1 MNTQGFFV
9 ILMSLLLTLGA
20 AAQERDISLDELN
33 ALDELEAAAAARNEA
48 GPIRG
53 QLDEQN
59 PRDVFTI
66 DGLRGEVIQFEL
78 RATDGD
84 LEPVLAVFDNTGQ
97 LEFHRGPSGDSAIKQ
112 DLTLK
117 ATGRY
122 FVIVARFGHSLGS
135 TAGAYELNML
145 RAGVLSEQ
153 GSALRYGDSVI
164 GTISDSEPQVYYSF
178 QAQPG
183 DILTVSMVRSSGTL
197 DPYLKVVDDAR
208 YVIAD
213 NDDQAGADTRNARID
228 ALIINRAGTYIIV
241 ASRYR
246 ELDGDSAGSF
256 VLTLEEA
263 ENSGTGSSQLAPLPI
278 RYGEAKTAVLSH
290 RQYERFYTF
299 SAKKDE
305 LITISMTRGSSGELD
320 SYLILAD
327 EHFSPIFED
336 DDSGGGQNARIA
348 DFRIPADGIYHIIA
362 TRFEGSKG
370 SSLGA
375 FLLTLDAVGSAFQ
388 NLPADASSIEYGTSV
403 TGTIDGRNEQDL
415 YAFYARQGENI
426 TVSMTR
432 VDGDLDAYLELLN
445 AAQETLLS
453 NDDGGNGQNALIAS
467 YTIPFSGLY
476 FIRARRFFGSNGNP
490 NTAGS
495 YVLVLAERFG

>member
-1 MNTQGFFV
+1 MRICLLFFA
-9 ILMSLLLTLGA
+9 LFFTLA
-20 AAQERDISLDELN
+20 TRAPFATFAQERDLPLDEAPSEPDGLLRGR
-33 ALDELEAAAAARNEA
+33 LD
-48 GPIRG
+48 
-53 QLDEQN
+53 DDK
-59 PRDVFTI
+59 PREVYTVE
-66 DGLRGEVIQFEL
+66 GLRGEVIQFEL
-78 RATDGD
+78 RATDGN

-97 LEFHRGPSGDSAIKQ
+97 LEFYRGLAGGEASIKH
-112 DLTLK
+112 DLTLR

-135 TAGAYELNML
+135 TAGAYELHML

-153 GSALRYGDSVI
+153 GSALRYGDSLI

-178 QAQPG
+178 QAQQG
-183 DILTVSMVRSSGTL
+183 DILTVSMLRSSGSL
-197 DPYLKVVDDAR
+197 DPYLKVVNAER
-208 YVIAD
+208 FVIAE
-213 NDDQAGADTRNARID
+213 NDDQVGADTRNARID
-228 ALIINRAGTYIIV
+228 ALVIDQTGSYIII

-299 SAKKDE
+299 NAEKDD
-305 LITISMTRGSSGELD
+305 LVTISMTRGSAGELD

-327 EHFSPIFED
+327 ERFTAIFED
-336 DDSGGGQNARIA
+336 DDSGGGQNAQIA
-348 DFRIPADGIYHIIA
+348 NYRIPETGKYHIVA

-370 SSLGA
+370 NSLGA
-375 FLLTLDAVGSAFQ
+375 YLLTLDAVGSAFQ
-388 NLPADASSIEYGTSV
+388 DLPPDAASIDYGTSV
-403 TGTIDGRNEQDL
+403 PGKIDAANQQDL
-415 YAFYARQGENI
+415 YAFYARQGEII

-432 VDGDLDAYLELLN
+432 VDGDLDAYLELLD
-445 AAQETLLS
+445 AAQEVLLS
-453 NDDGGNGQNALIAS
+453 NDDGGNGQNALIDS

-495 YVLVLAERFG
+495 YVLILAERFS

>member
-1 MNTQGFFV
+1 MV
-9 ILMSLLLTLGA
+9 ARKICAVLLTLVLTLCA
-20 AAQERDISLDELN
+20 SAQERDLPVDE
-33 ALDELEAAAAARNEA
+33 ARSEPE
-48 GPIRG
+48 GLIRG
-53 QLDEQN
+53 QLDDLQ
-59 PRDVFTI
+59 PREVFTI
-66 DGLRGEVIQFEL
+66 EGLRGEVIQFEL

-84 LEPVLAVFDNTGQ
+84 LEPVLGVFDNTGE
-97 LEFHRGPSGDSAIKQ
+97 LEFYRGLAGDEGSITE

-122 FVIVARFGHSLGS
+122 FVIVARFGQSLGS
-135 TAGAYELNML
+135 TSGAYELSMT

-164 GTISDSEPQVYYSF
+164 GAISDSEPQVYYSF
-178 QAQPG
+178 QAQQG
-183 DILTVSMVRSSGTL
+183 DILTVAMVRSSGTL
-197 DPYLKVVDDAR
+197 DPYLKVVDEER
-208 YVIAD
+208 FVIAD
-213 NDDQAGADTRNARID
+213 NDDQTGADTRNARID
-228 ALIINRAGTYIIV
+228 TLIINRTGTYIIV

-263 ENSGTGSSQLAPLPI
+263 ENSGTGSSQLAPLPM

-290 RQYERFYTF
+290 RQYERFYSF
-299 SAKKDE
+299 NAEKDD
-305 LITISMTRGSSGELD
+305 LITISMSRGSAGELD

-327 EHFSPIFED
+327 ERFSSIFED
-336 DDSGGGQNARIA
+336 DDSGGGQNAKIA
-348 DFRIPADGIYHIIA
+348 DYRIPADGKYHIIA

-370 SSLGA
+370 TSLGA

-388 NLPADASSIEYGTSV
+388 DVPPDAASINYGTSV
-403 TGTIDGRNEQDL
+403 TGQIDAANEHDL
-415 YAFYARQGENI
+415 YAFYARQGEII

-432 VDGDLDAYLELLN
+432 VDGDLDAYLELLDS
-445 AAQETLLS
+445 AQEVVLS
-453 NDDGGNGQNALIAS
+453 NDDGGNGQNALIDS

-476 FIRARRFFGSNGNP
+476 FIRARRFFSGNGNP

>member
-1 MNTQGFFV
+1 MIAPRICA
-9 ILMSLLLTLGA
+9 ILLSLILALSA
-20 AAQERDISLDELN
+20 SAQERDLPLDE
-33 ALDELEAAAAARNEA
+33 ARSEPD
-48 GPIRG
+48 GVIRG
-53 QLDEQN
+53 QLDDGN
-59 PRDVFTI
+59 PREVFYI

-78 RATDGD
+78 RATEGD
-84 LEPVLAVFDNTGQ
+84 LEPVLGVFDNTGN
-97 LEFHRGPSGDSAIKQ
+97 LEFYRGVAGSDLAIKQ

-122 FVIVARFGHSLGS
+122 FVIVARFGQSLGS
-135 TAGAYELNML
+135 TAGAYELHML

-164 GTISDSEPQVYYSF
+164 GTISDTEPQVYYSF
-178 QAQPG
+178 QAQQG

-197 DPYLKVVDDAR
+197 DPYLKVVDEER
-208 YVIAD
+208 FVIAD

-228 ALIINRAGTYIIV
+228 ALIINRTGAYIII

-246 ELDGDSAGSF
+246 EVDGDSAGSF
-256 VLTLEEA
+256 VLTIEEA

-299 SAKKDE
+299 NAEEDD
-305 LITISMTRGSSGELD
+305 LITISMTRGSAGELD

-327 EHFSPIFED
+327 EHFSSIFED

-348 DFRIPADGIYHIIA
+348 DYRIPADGKYHIIA

-370 SSLGA
+370 NSLGA

-388 NLPADASSIEYGTSV
+388 DVPSDAANINYGTSV
-403 TGTIDGRNEQDL
+403 PGKIDAANEHDL
-415 YAFYARQGENI
+415 YAFYARQGEII

-445 AAQETLLS
+445 ASQEVVLS
-453 NDDGGNGQNALIAS
+453 NDDGGNGQNALIDS

-476 FIRARRFFGSNGNP
+476 YIRARRFSGGNGNP
-490 NTAGS
+490 NTSGS